1 MSGTDSNPQKSLAT
15 YYVDEAGDGVL
26 FGPMGRNRL
35 DDPDAPRF
43 FMLGMVRC
51 TVDTEAENTLG
62 QLRQALQ
69 ANPLYAS
76 IPSMQT
82 VEGKTAR
89 AFHAKDDHP
98 EVRAKVFEALL
109 NIDFKFFAVIK
120 DMRVVLKY
128 VEGRNRMNA
137 TYRYQPNELYDL
149 TVRMLFKNKLH
160 TQDRYRITF
169 ARRGKS
175 DRTKALMDQLEVARA
190 AFLKQYPQTSESEIE
205 IIPAYPWESPCLQI
219 ADYCVWA
226 LQRCYERQ
234 EARFLNAI
242 WSKVSLVHDADDISV
257 AAYGKYMT
265 REKEPPKPEEIKN
278 RRI

>member
-1 MSGTDSNPQKSLAT
+1 MTHSDPNLQKTLAT

-51 TVDTEAENTLG
+51 TVDSDAENTLR
-62 QLRQALQ
+62 QLREALQ

-109 NIDFKFFAVIK
+109 NHRLQVF
-120 DMRVVLKY
+120 R
-128 VEGRNRMNA
+128 RNQGYASR
-137 TYRYQPNELYDL
+137 PE
-149 TVRMLFKNKLH
+149 VR
-160 TQDRYRITF
+160 
-169 ARRGKS
+169 RRS
-175 DRTKALMDQLEVARA
+175 
-190 AFLKQYPQTSESEIE
+190 
-205 IIPAYPWESPCLQI
+205 
-219 ADYCVWA
+219 
-226 LQRCYERQ
+226 
-234 EARFLNAI
+234 
-242 WSKVSLVHDADDISV
+242 
-257 AAYGKYMT
+257 
-265 REKEPPKPEEIKN
+265 
-278 RRI
+278 

>member
-1 MSGTDSNPQKSLAT
+1 MTHSDPNLQKTLAT

-51 TVDTEAENTLG
+51 TVDSDAENTLR
-62 QLRQALQ
+62 QLREALQ

-120 DMRVVLKY
+120 DMRAVLKY
-128 VEGRNRMNA
+128 VEGRNRMNG
-137 TYRYQPNELYDL
+137 TYRYHPNELYDL
-149 TVRMLFKNKLH
+149 SVRMLFKNKLH
-160 TQDRYRITF
+160 TQDRYTI

-175 DRTKALMDQLEVARA
+175 DRTKALRDQLEVARI
-190 AFLKQYPQTSESEIE
+190 AFLNTVPANFGIRNRNHSGISLGKSLPADSRLLCVGTSAMLRTPGGEI
-205 IIPAYPWESPCLQI
+205 
-219 ADYCVWA
+219 
-226 LQRCYERQ
+226 
-234 EARFLNAI
+234 
-242 WSKVSLVHDADDISV
+242 SKCNLEQSV
-257 AAYGKYMT
+257 FGA
-265 REKEPPKPEEIKN
+265 
-278 RRI
+278 